1 MGNLTIDRRQLD
13 KEIEARGFA
22 VLPALLTGS
31 ECEGLIALYEQDQR
45 YRKTIVM
52 QNHGYG
58 QGEYRYFDY
67 PLPDLVAELRNQF
80 YGPLSA
86 IANRWAADL
95 NMPQRYPDHL
105 QDYTRFCHEQGQ
117 LRPTPLILK
126 YGPGD
131 YNRLHQDLYGAELF
145 PLQMAVLLSE
155 PGEDFEG
162 GEFVLTEQRVRM
174 QSKATVV
181 PLQRGD
187 AVIFAVNDRPVM
199 GRKRLSRAK
208 MRHGV
213 SELRQ
218 GHRYTL
224 GIIFHDAK

>member
-1 MGNLTIDRRQLD
+1 MSTSTVDWQKLDQDIDS
-13 KEIEARGFA
+13 KGHA
-22 VLPALLTGS
+22 VLRNLLSGS
-31 ECEGLIALYEQDQR
+31 QCDQLIDLYEQDNQ
-45 YRKTIVM
+45 YRKIVVM
-52 QNHGYG
+52 QRHGYG

-67 PLPDLVAELRNQF
+67 PLPDLVADLREKF

-86 IANRWAADL
+86 IANRWSMDL
-95 NMPQRYPDHL
+95 NHQVIYPDRL
-105 QDYTRFCHEQGQ
+105 RDYTSICHDQGQ
-117 LRPTPLILK
+117 RQPTPLILK

-131 YNRLHQDLYGAELF
+131 YNRLHQDLYGDLQF

-162 GEFVLTEQRVRM
+162 GEFVLTEQRPRM
-174 QSKATVV
+174 QSRATVV
-181 PLQRGD
+181 PLRRGD
-187 AVIFAVNDRPVM
+187 AVIFAVNDRPVL
-199 GRKRLSRAK
+199 GSKRMSRAK

-224 GIIFHDAK
+224 GVIFHDAK